1 MQQVRERIVMLG
13 ARANSVRTSLQSLQ
27 HAQAASGLNLRAD
40 MQQAS
45 SLMNSYL
52 EGANDALNAGDLG
65 PAKSFT
71 DKAEAQ
77 VEKLEKVLGR

>member
-1 MQQVRERIVMLG
+1 
-13 ARANSVRTSLQSLQ
+13 
-27 HAQAASGLNLRAD
+27 

-65 PAKSFT
+65 PAKSFLE
-71 DKAEAQ
+71 KAETQ
-77 VEKLEKVLGR
+77 LEKLEKFLGR